1 MLTGTDGY
9 FGFICTEG
17 VGDGGFVVGG
27 GRQENIFLAFSQTV
41 PHPLSRFDTHS
52 EHLKQLETARSA
64 KRSIPTILQEIGD
77 CKHSMYS
84 DLRE

>member
-1 MLTGTDGY
+1 MLTGTGGY
-9 FGFICTEG
+9 FGFICTEV

-27 GRQENIFLAFSQTV
+27 GRRENIFLAFSQTV
-41 PHPLSRFDTHS
+41 PHLLSRFDTHS

-77 CKHSMYS
+77 CKHSMYG

>member
-1 MLTGTDGY
+1 MLTGTGGY

-17 VGDGGFVVGG
+17 VGDGGFVEGG

-64 KRSIPTILQEIGD
+64 KPSIPTILQEIGD

>member
-1 MLTGTDGY
+1 MLTGTGGY
-9 FGFICTEG
+9 FGFICTEV

-27 GRQENIFLAFSQTV
+27 GRRENIFLAFSQTV
-41 PHPLSRFDTHS
+41 PHLLSRFDTHS
-52 EHLKQLETARSA
+52 EHLKQLETARSS
-64 KRSIPTILQEIGD
+64 KRSIPTILQEIGN